1 MNIIKLLK
9 NTNSLTCYHRY
20 MNMIKTALKTLLSVL
35 AIYFLN
41 SLNFS
46 NYFLLALMLI
56 IFYLF
61 FKNTTKYKRNTVLL
75 SLILSLLLL
84 LGKYKIYLDDSNG
97 FLLAT
102 KLIIT
107 PIGSYILFQHLFGYI
122 FNALDNKKIKTITPI
137 SYKLSFII
145 AFLIITISWLTI
157 LIIKYPGIIYPDTLN
172 QIIQSFGDRPFN
184 NMNPLFHTLLIK
196 LVYDIVLSFNK
207 NVNVATFVVSLI
219 QLITCALIYA
229 YICKYIYKRTN
240 NIYFYLCSL
249 LFYGF
254 ISYNVFYNISISKDA
269 MYAVFTALFVC
280 MIDNLCQEPS
290 NKYIILFVLT
300 GILYSLLRNNGF
312 YSLIVVVMIM
322 IVLCKKFNFKKLT
335 ITMLVTLILTG
346 VVRSP
351 IYSVVLD
358 LSNIKYAENNPII
371 PTPGFVGSF
380 LFVVPFQ
387 QIANVVVHDREL
399 NEKEE
404 WLIEEYIP
412 FEQIKKVYNPILID
426 PLYSE
431 IEKYC
436 KPSRLDINKI
446 EYLKLWVELFLKYP
460 LDYLEAYVNMNKY
473 YFYPNKYVENM
484 YYTSIYPNEYG
495 IEYTNNN
502 KKLVNKIETIYNE
515 QRDIPLVSS
524 VFSPGT
530 IVFILMIGLYYCLLK
545 KNKTTFISMFHLLV
559 NFLILM
565 AFVPLNDEFRYIY
578 PVVAC
583 LPLIITQTISN
594 VEYKE
599 GNAK

>member
-1 MNIIKLLK
+1 MFNILY
-9 NTNSLTCYHRY
+9 S
-20 MNMIKTALKTLLSVL
+20 ALSVL
-35 AIYFLN
+35 SLLFL
-41 SLNFS
+41 SGSELN
-46 NYFLLALMLI
+46 NYPTNI
-56 IFYLF
+56 ILF
-61 FKNTTKYKRNTVLL
+61 IVIFIFINKMHKYKKNTVLL
-75 SLILSLLLL
+75 SLVLTFFLL
-84 LGKYKIYLDDSNG
+84 LGKYKIYLDDSSG
-97 FLLAT
+97 LMLAI

-107 PIGSYILFQHLFGYI
+107 PIGTYILFQHLFGYVFDI
-122 FNALDNKKIKTITPI
+122 LDNKKKIKNITPI

-145 AFLIITISWLTI
+145 AFLVICFSWLAV

-172 QIIQSFGDRPFN
+172 QIIQSFGDRPLN

-196 LVYDIVLSFNK
+196 TFYDISLSFTN
-207 NVNVATFVVSLI
+207 NINVATFIVSLV
-219 QLITCALIYA
+219 QLVFCTCIYA
-229 YICKYIYKRTN
+229 YVCKYIYKRTN
-240 NIYFYLCSL
+240 NIYFYIATL
-249 LFYGF
+249 LFYGY

-269 MYAVFTALFVC
+269 MYTVFTALFIC
-280 MIDNLCQEPS
+280 MIDNLCNKPS
-290 NKYIILFVLT
+290 NKNIILFVIT

-312 YSLIVVVMIM
+312 YSLIVVAFVI
-322 IVLCKKFNFKKLT
+322 IVLCFKYNFKRLT
-335 ITMLVTLILTG
+335 IVILATLILTSVIRG
-346 VVRSP
+346 P
-351 IYSVVLD
+351 IYSAIIVS
-358 LSNIKYAENNPII
+358 SNKQYVENNPNIKS
-371 PTPGFVGSF
+371 PSFVGSF

-412 FEQIKKVYNPILID
+412 FERIKEVYNPILID

-436 KPSRLDINKI
+436 KPTRLNIPKI
-446 EYLKLWVELFLKYP
+446 EYFKLWVELFLKYP

-473 YFYPNKYVENM
+473 YFYPNKYIENM

-495 IEYTNNN
+495 IKYVDNNET
-502 KKLVNKIETIYNE
+502 LVNKIETSYSN
-515 QRDIPLVSS
+515 QKKIPLVSS
-524 VFSPGT
+524 LFSPGT
-530 IVFILMIGLYYCLLK
+530 VVFILLIGLYYCLLK
-545 KNKTTFISMFHLLV
+545 KNKTTFVSMFHLLV

-594 VEYKE
+594 NEYKE

>member
-1 MNIIKLLK
+1 
-9 NTNSLTCYHRY
+9 
-20 MNMIKTALKTLLSVL
+20 MNMIITCLEALLSVYTL
-35 AIYFLN
+35 YFLN
-41 SLNFS
+41 SLDFS
-46 NYFLLALMLI
+46 NYFLLALI
-56 IFYLF
+56 AFIFYIF
-61 FKNTTKYKRNTVLL
+61 FKNTCKYKKNTVFL
-75 SLILSLLLL
+75 SLVLTFFLL

-97 FLLAT
+97 LMLAI

-107 PIGSYILFQHLFGYI
+107 PIGSYILFQHIFGYVFDI
-122 FNALDNKKIKTITPI
+122 LDNKKIKNITPI

-145 AFLIITISWLTI
+145 AFLVICLSWLII
-157 LIIKYPGIIYPDTLN
+157 LTIKYPGIIYPDTLN
-172 QIIQSFGDRPFN
+172 QIVQSFGDRPFN
-184 NMNPLFHTLLIK
+184 NKNPLLHTLLIK
-196 LVYDIVLSFNK
+196 FIYDIVLSFATNI
-207 NVNVATFVVSLI
+207 NIATFVVGLV
-219 QLITCALIYA
+219 QLIINALIYA

-280 MIDNLCQEPS
+280 MIDNLCLEPS
-290 NKYIILFVLT
+290 NKNIILFIIT
-300 GILYSLLRNNGF
+300 SILYSLLRNNGF
-312 YSLIVVVMIM
+312 YTLIVVVMIM

-335 ITMLVTLILTG
+335 ITTIATLVLVGIIRG
-346 VVRSP
+346 P
-351 IYSVVLD
+351 IYNSTLSTLNGNYKGDSYTPSVTAFRD
-358 LSNIKYAENNPII
+358 
-371 PTPGFVGSF
+371 SF
-380 LFVVPFQ
+380 ITVVPFQ
-387 QIANVVVHDREL
+387 QIANVVVHEREL

-412 FEQIKKVYNPILID
+412 LNEVKDAYNPILVD
-426 PLYSE
+426 TLYSY
-431 IEKYC
+431 ILNTA

-502 KKLVNKIETIYNE
+502 NKLVNKIETIYNE
-515 QRDIPLVSS
+515 QRDIPLVSF

-599 GNAK
+599 GDAK

>member
-1 MNIIKLLK
+1 
-9 NTNSLTCYHRY
+9 
-20 MNMIKTALKTLLSVL
+20 MNMIITCLKALLSVSAL
-35 AIYFLN
+35 YFLN
-41 SLNFS
+41 SLDFS
-46 NYFLLALMLI
+46 NYFLLALI
-56 IFYLF
+56 AFIFYIF
-61 FKNTTKYKRNTVLL
+61 FKNTNKYKKNTVLL
-75 SLILSLLLL
+75 SLVLTFFLL

-97 FLLAT
+97 LMLAI

-107 PIGSYILFQHLFGYI
+107 PIGTYILSQHLFGYVFDI
-122 FNALDNKKIKTITPI
+122 LDNKKIKNITPI

-145 AFLIITISWLTI
+145 AFLVICFSWLAV

-172 QIIQSFGDRPFN
+172 QIIQSFGDRPLN

-196 LVYDIVLSFNK
+196 VFYNISLSFTKDINI
-207 NVNVATFVVSLI
+207 ATFIVSLI
-219 QLITCALIYA
+219 QLVFCSFIYA

-240 NIYFYLCSL
+240 NIYFYVATLI
-249 LFYGF
+249 FYGY

-269 MYAVFTALFVC
+269 MYTVFTALFIC
-280 MIDNLCQEPS
+280 MIDNLCNEPS
-290 NKYIILFVLT
+290 NKNIILFVIT

-312 YSLIVVVMIM
+312 YSLIVVTFVI
-322 IVLCKKFNFKKLT
+322 IVLCIKFNFKKLT
-335 ITMLVTLILTG
+335 ITMILTFILTSVIRG
-346 VVRSP
+346 P
-351 IYSVVLD
+351 IYSAIIVS
-358 LSNIKYAENNPII
+358 SNKQYVENNPNIKS
-371 PTPGFVGSF
+371 PSFVGSF

-412 FEQIKKVYNPILID
+412 FEQIKEVYNPILID

-436 KPSRLDINKI
+436 KPTRLNIAKI
-446 EYLKLWVELFLKYP
+446 EYFKLWVELFLKYP

-473 YFYPNKYVENM
+473 YFYPNKYIENI

-495 IEYTNNN
+495 IKYIDNNET
-502 KKLVNKIETIYNE
+502 LINKIETSYSN
-515 QRDIPLVSS
+515 QKKIPLVSS
-524 VFSPGT
+524 LFSPGT
-530 IVFILMIGLYYCLLK
+530 VVFILLIGLYYCLLK
-545 KNKTTFISMFHLLV
+545 KNKTTFVSMFHLLV

-594 VEYKE
+594 NEYKE

>member
-1 MNIIKLLK
+1 
-9 NTNSLTCYHRY
+9 
-20 MNMIKTALKTLLSVL
+20 MNMIITCLEALLSVYTL
-35 AIYFLN
+35 YFLN
-41 SLNFS
+41 SLDFS
-46 NYFLLALMLI
+46 NYFLLALI
-56 IFYLF
+56 AFIFYIF
-61 FKNTTKYKRNTVLL
+61 FKNTCKYKKNTVFL
-75 SLILSLLLL
+75 SLVLTFFLL

-97 FLLAT
+97 LMLAI

-107 PIGSYILFQHLFGYI
+107 PIGSYILFQYIFGYVFDI
-122 FNALDNKKIKTITPI
+122 LDNKKIKNITPI

-145 AFLIITISWLTI
+145 AFLVICLSWLII
-157 LIIKYPGIIYPDTLN
+157 LTIKYPGIIYPDTLN
-172 QIIQSFGDRPFN
+172 QIVQSFGDHPFN
-184 NMNPLFHTLLIK
+184 NKNPLLHTLLIK
-196 LVYDIVLSFNK
+196 FIYDIVLSFATNI
-207 NVNVATFVVSLI
+207 NIATFVVGLV
-219 QLITCALIYA
+219 QLIINALIYA

-249 LFYGF
+249 LFYGI

-280 MIDNLCQEPS
+280 MIDNLCLEPS
-290 NKYIILFVLT
+290 NKNIILFIIT
-300 GILYSLLRNNGF
+300 SILYSLLRNNGF
-312 YSLIVVVMIM
+312 YTLIVVVMIM

-335 ITMLVTLILTG
+335 ITTIATLVLVGIIRG
-346 VVRSP
+346 P
-351 IYSVVLD
+351 IYNST
-358 LSNIKYAENNPII
+358 LSTLNGNYKGDSY
-371 PTPGFVGSF
+371 TPSATAFRDSF
-380 LFVVPFQ
+380 ITVVPFQ
-387 QIANVVVHDREL
+387 QIANVVVHEREL

-412 FEQIKKVYNPILID
+412 LNEVKDAYNPILVD
-426 PLYSE
+426 TLYSY
-431 IEKYC
+431 ILNTA

-502 KKLVNKIETIYNE
+502 NKLVNKIETIYNE
-515 QRDIPLVSS
+515 QRDIPLVSF

-599 GNAK
+599 GDAK

>member
-1 MNIIKLLK
+1 MFNILY
-9 NTNSLTCYHRY
+9 S
-20 MNMIKTALKTLLSVL
+20 ALSVL
-35 AIYFLN
+35 SLLFL
-41 SLNFS
+41 SGSELNNFPT
-46 NYFLLALMLI
+46 NI
-56 IFYLF
+56 ILF
-61 FKNTTKYKRNTVLL
+61 IVIFIFINKMHKYKKNTVLL
-75 SLILSLLLL
+75 SLVLTFFLL
-84 LGKYKIYLDDSNG
+84 LGKYKIYLDDSSG
-97 FLLAT
+97 LMLAI

-107 PIGSYILFQHLFGYI
+107 PIGTYILSQHLFGYVFDI
-122 FNALDNKKIKTITPI
+122 LDNKKIKNITPI

-145 AFLIITISWLTI
+145 AFLVICFSWLAV

-172 QIIQSFGDRPFN
+172 QIIQSFGDRPLN

-196 LVYDIVLSFNK
+196 VFYNISLSFTKDINI
-207 NVNVATFVVSLI
+207 ATFIVSLI
-219 QLITCALIYA
+219 QLVFCSFIYA

-240 NIYFYLCSL
+240 NIYFYVATLI
-249 LFYGF
+249 FYGY

-269 MYAVFTALFVC
+269 MYTVFTALFIC
-280 MIDNLCQEPS
+280 MIDNLCNEPS
-290 NKYIILFVLT
+290 NKNIILFVIT

-312 YSLIVVVMIM
+312 YSLIVVTFVI
-322 IVLCKKFNFKKLT
+322 IVLCIKFNFKKLT
-335 ITMLVTLILTG
+335 ITMILTLILTSVIRG
-346 VVRSP
+346 P
-351 IYSVVLD
+351 IYSAIIVS
-358 LSNIKYAENNPII
+358 SNKQYVENNPSIKS
-371 PTPGFVGSF
+371 PSFVGSF

-412 FEQIKKVYNPILID
+412 FEQIKEVYNPILID

-436 KPSRLDINKI
+436 KPTRLNIAKI
-446 EYLKLWVELFLKYP
+446 EYFKLWVELFLKYP

-473 YFYPNKYVENM
+473 YFYPNKYIENI

-495 IEYTNNN
+495 IKYIDNNET
-502 KKLVNKIETIYNE
+502 LINKIETSYSN
-515 QRDIPLVSS
+515 QKKIPLVSS
-524 VFSPGT
+524 LFSPGT
-530 IVFILMIGLYYCLLK
+530 VVFILLIGLYYCLLK
-545 KNKTTFISMFHLLV
+545 KNKTTFVSMFHLLV

-594 VEYKE
+594 NEYKE